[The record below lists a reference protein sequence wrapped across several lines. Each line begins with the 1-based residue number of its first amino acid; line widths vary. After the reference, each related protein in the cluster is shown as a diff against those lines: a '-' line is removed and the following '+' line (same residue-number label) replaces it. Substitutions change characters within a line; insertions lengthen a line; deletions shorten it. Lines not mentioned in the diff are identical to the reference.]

1 MSDQALCA
9 PGEAV
14 DDLVHAVATASEREA
29 IQQPHARFPGRVH
42 EVSLLW
48 LLLLAALSGGP
59 QRNRWRSW

>member
-9 PGEAV
+9 PREVV
-14 DDLVHAVATASEREA
+14 DDLVRAVPTAEQREA

-48 LLLLAALSGGP
+48 LLLLAGLSGTP
-59 QRNRWRSW
+59 